1 MEAQSLKASVAEL
14 ARFKREIDTNEEEMR
29 ALTSSMAGMAG
40 TRTVEELRDNLQQ
53 LNDEA
58 KRTKSSIEK
67 MRQDKENR
75 SQTIIVLGRQVD
87 DARKRLNDIRLQ
99 LVRAR
104 AITDQIEGFHES
116 RHQQCAIIDQVE
128 RELASLSPEIMAA
141 EARLKEISRECSDK
155 ENKQQRDATKLSDS
169 DRDLRIIQQRI
180 LDFIN
185 DGGLSK
191 LDTCKKQVQ
200 RLKAEVEQLGKDVT
214 QCGEEISKLEKDSAN
229 TSATEHTI
237 IENLRYRK
245 NKAELQTIEDEIKEL
260 ESQRAEEQ
268 RDRFTRD
275 LKILSNNL
283 SRLSGEVRVP
293 RYTQDFWIKLL
304 IV

>member
-1 MEAQSLKASVAEL
+1 VAEL
-14 ARFKREIDTNEEEMR
+14 ARFKREIDTNEEEIR

-87 DARKRLNDIRLQ
+87 DARKRLNDIKLQ

-116 RHQQCAIIDQVE
+116 RDQQCAIIDQVD

-155 ENKQQRDATKLSDS
+155 ENRQQRDATKLSDS

-185 DGGLSK
+185 DGGLTK
-191 LDTCKKQVQ
+191 LDTCQKQVQ
-200 RLKAEVEQLGKDVT
+200 RLKAEVEQLSKDVT
-214 QCGEEISKLEKDSAN
+214 HCGEEISKLEKDSAN
-229 TSATEHTI
+229 TSATERTI

-245 NKAELQTIEDEIKEL
+245 NKAELQTIEEEIKEL

-268 RDRFTRD
+268 RDRFMRD

-293 RYTQDFWIKLL
+293 RYTQDPWIKLL